1 MFLDGA
7 RLQVVYSQNK
17 TTNQQ
22 YQTTFVYYCPA
33 NSSLPSLISS
43 NYSFDFG
50 LANGF
55 VYNLT
60 AFCEID
66 G

>member
-1 MFLDGA
+1 MEIVF
-7 RLQVVYSQNK
+7 SQNK

-22 YQTTFVYYCPA
+22 YQTTIVYYCPA
-33 NSSLPSLISS
+33 NNTLPSLISS
-43 NYSFDFG
+43 NYSFSYSPSSQF
-50 LANGF
+50 F
-55 VYNLT
+55 YNVT